1 MGRQEGGHLLCSV
14 AMIKQEV
21 RCLLRGN
28 LDCPDLLE
36 PQENVV
42 HSHIDAMAS
51 RAGNDDDSCASVS
64 EGNSCVCVRVGVY
77 VCLCVRRHLQSSLA
91 TVSKVSSVVEKLGGS
106 IELRAQQDKMLYVYK
121 NHVKTIK

>member
-14 AMIKQEV
+14 AMITQEV

-42 HSHIDAMAS
+42 HSHIEAMAS

-64 EGNSCVCVRVGVY
+64 EGNSCVRARRRVCVY
-77 VCLCVRRHLQSSLA
+77 VCASPPAKRSA
-91 TVSKVSSVVEKLGGS
+91 TVPKQGVFCG
-106 IELRAQQDKMLYVYK
+106 
-121 NHVKTIK
+121 